1 MSRRVTPPP
10 STTTRSAAA
19 RGRQVTS
26 RRNMRPWLL
35 ALGGLVLLGIVAVVV
50 ALSGGG
56 TNASLDAVVEYPDLS
71 RDHVEQAVSYDLIPP
86 VGGEHHAR
94 WQNCGIYG
102 QPVQNEYAVHSLE
115 HGAVWITYQE
125 GLPEAEVEQLRSA
138 TRGEPFVLLSPYP
151 DLLSKVVASAW
162 GVQLKMD
169 SADDPRIKA
178 FIDKYE
184 RGPQTPEPG
193 ATCRSGVGNPLER

>member
-19 RGRQVTS
+19 RGRQVTP

-35 ALGGLVLLGIVAVVV
+35 ALGGLALLGIVAAVV

-56 TNASLDAVVEYPDLS
+56 TTASLDGVVEYPDLS
-71 RDHVEQAVSYDLIPP
+71 RDHVQQAVSYELIPP

-102 QPVQNEYAVHSLE
+102 QPIQNEYAVHSLE

-138 TRGEPFVLLSPYP
+138 ARGEPFVLLSPYP
-151 DLLSKVVASAW
+151 DLPSKVVASAW

>member
-1 MSRRVTPPP
+1 
-10 STTTRSAAA
+10 
-19 RGRQVTS
+19 
-26 RRNMRPWLL
+26 MRPWLL
-35 ALGGLVLLGIVAVVV
+35 ALGGLVLLGIVAAVV

-56 TNASLDAVVEYPDLS
+56 TNASLDGVVEYPDLS
-71 RDHVEQAVSYDLIPP
+71 QDHVEQAVSYELIPP
-86 VGGEHHAR
+86 VGGEHNAR

-102 QPVQNEYAVHSLE
+102 QPIQNEYAVHSLE

-138 TRGEPFVLLSPYP
+138 ARGEPFVLLSPYP
-151 DLLSKVVASAW
+151 DLPSKVVASAW

-193 ATCRSGVGNPLER
+193 ASCRSGVGNPLER